1 MDVRELPPQAARP
14 LPAHADGAD
23 DVSAAQGLSVLM
35 SAIEAVSSG
44 AQASHTLP
52 SEVQTHYGNPVTGS
66 SSASASI
73 APSVSEVPFGEENGN
88 QDEEMLDAAAPA
100 PIPNGHGAVKLEEAP
115 PADHVASGQPAVD
128 DAANADPAVSVA
140 VAAAAAAAASVGRGS
155 AAAMPS
161 LAAVNNLANRPASL
175 PSYRHIYTLFGH
187 TRSIS
192 SLAFSPDGTKL
203 LSAGAD
209 KVLKIWSVRTGAL
222 LQTLAG
228 HSQGV
233 NCIGWSSD
241 SMYVAS
247 GSDDRTVKVWNATTG
262 ALLRDIEGHTSF
274 VLCLAYNPQSTLI
287 VTGSVDETIKMW
299 DVKRGR
305 CHRSISA
312 HSDAV
317 SGVDFNRDGTMI
329 VSCSYDG
336 LIRLWDTTSGQ
347 CMKTLVHNDSIPLSF
362 VTFSPSGVQL
372 LAGSLDNSIRLWDI
386 QNVRVL
392 KTYTGHQST
401 KFCTNAA
408 FTRPRGP
415 WRGAEAAQY
424 LRSVSARQASLLNGQ
439 FRLHSA
445 ADETKGSQADA
456 DAEDAGHSAGESTR
470 RLQAKAR
477 EAEARG
483 LQDIFV
489 VSGSEDQR
497 VYIWD
502 LQTKQ
507 VLQTL
512 AGHRDV
518 VLSIAV
524 HPQEPIIASA
534 SLDHD
539 PSIKL
544 WADQRTLPER

>member
-1 MDVRELPPQAARP
+1 MADPLARDPGELDSEMRRPDADVKTE
-14 LPAHADGAD
+14 
-23 DVSAAQGLSVLM
+23 
-35 SAIEAVSSG
+35 
-44 AQASHTLP
+44 
-52 SEVQTHYGNPVTGS
+52 
-66 SSASASI
+66 
-73 APSVSEVPFGEENGN
+73 
-88 QDEEMLDAAAPA
+88 LDAANGLETRSVDAPA
-100 PIPNGHGAVKLEEAP
+100 
-115 PADHVASGQPAVD
+115 
-128 DAANADPAVSVA
+128 ADPK
-140 VAAAAAAAASVGRGS
+140 AS
-155 AAAMPS
+155 
-161 LAAVNNLANRPASL
+161 NNHTPASRPACL
-175 PSYRHIYTLFGH
+175 PSYRHIYTLYGH

-203 LSAGAD
+203 LSGGAD

-222 LQTLAG
+222 LHTLSG

-233 NCIGWSSD
+233 NCVGWSSD

-247 GSDDRTVKVWNATTG
+247 GSDDRTLKVWSASTG
-262 ALLRDIEGHTSF
+262 ALLRDIQGHTSF

-336 LIRLWDTTSGQ
+336 LIRLWDTSSGQ

-408 FTRPRGP
+408 FTRPRGS

-424 LRSVSARQASLLNGQ
+424 LRSVSAGHAAHVSGQ
-439 FRLHSA
+439 FRSTNSGTEPSQQPNP
-445 ADETKGSQADA
+445 DEASV
-456 DAEDAGHSAGESTR
+456 AEIASR
-470 RLQAKAR
+470 RAHAKQR
-477 EAEARG
+477 EAEARN

-502 LQTKQ
+502 LQTKC

-524 HPQEPIIASA
+524 HPWEPIIASA

-544 WADQRTLPER
+544 WIDQRALPER

>member
-1 MDVRELPPQAARP
+1 MPAAPVTTTAEQTEDASADAEQRDGDGGVGSGSGDV
-14 LPAHADGAD
+14 DN
-23 DVSAAQGLSVLM
+23 SNLSLLM
-35 SAIEAVSSG
+35 SAIEAVTG
-44 AQASHTLP
+44 ADVSMHYDLP
-52 SEVQTHYGNPVTGS
+52 SPPV
-66 SSASASI
+66 A
-73 APSVSEVPFGEENGN
+73 
-88 QDEEMLDAAAPA
+88 
-100 PIPNGHGAVKLEEAP
+100 
-115 PADHVASGQPAVD
+115 QPAVSNHAPGATVSEEEE
-128 DAANADPAVSVA
+128 DADMADGELAEAQLSMLNGHSSAHDPSQAESLPAEVKREPSAPAEVSDPA
-140 VAAAAAAAASVGRGS
+140 AAQGS
-155 AAAMPS
+155 ATAMPS
-161 LAAVNNLANRPASL
+161 LSAANNLANRPECL
-175 PSYRHIYTLFGH
+175 PSYRHIYTLYGH

-209 KVLKIWSVRTGAL
+209 KLLKIWSVRTGAL
-222 LQTLAG
+222 LITLAG

-247 GSDDRTVKVWNATTG
+247 GSDDRTVKVWNASTG
-262 ALLRDIEGHTSF
+262 ALLRDIQGHTSF

-287 VTGSVDETIKMW
+287 VSGSVDETIKMW

-317 SGVDFNRDGTMI
+317 SGVDFNRDGSMI

-336 LIRLWDTTSGQ
+336 LIRLWDTSSGQ

-386 QNVRVL
+386 QNIRVL

-408 FTRPRGP
+408 FTRPRGR
-415 WRGAEAAQY
+415 WRGAEAAQH

-439 FRLHSA
+439 FRLNGVPEPSMSEDGHDGNGESSAPPA
-445 ADETKGSQADA
+445 ADDGPEQS
-456 DAEDAGHSAGESTR
+456 R
-470 RLQAKAR
+470 RSNAKQR
-477 EAEARG
+477 EADDRD

-524 HPQEPIIASA
+524 HPWEPIIASA

-544 WADQRTLPER
+544 WIDQRALPNR